1 MRRLVLMI
9 GMVMLI
15 AVMATGVAVA
25 VTKTCGDKLPC
36 EGTDNEDVLHER
48 TGSVHDRILA
58 YKDHDILDANNYFND
73 RDVLRGDGGPDK
85 LLANDRDGR
94 DVLRGGAGRDRCFGD
109 PGDRFVSCNVRSTRA
124 ADFVNVE

>member
-48 TGSVHDRILA
+48 NGTLHDRILA
-58 YKDHDILDANNYFND
+58 HGDHDVLDMNNFSRD
-73 RDVLRGDGGPDK
+73 RDVGKGDGGPDK

-109 PGDRFVSCNVRSTRA
+109 PGDRFVNCNVRSTRA
-124 ADFVNVE
+124 ADFADVQ